1 MLVNTHLYSHRSY
14 SPENVL
20 AGWTLWFV
28 EAHKNPFWDNVECIY
43 LPVKPTKKQI
53 RKLRRKFIKDCKSC

>member
-1 MLVNTHLYSHRSY
+1 MIVDTDLSSHKSCSNTGA
-14 SPENVL
+14 P

-28 EAHKNPFWDNVECIY
+28 EVDDNLFWHNVECKFF
-43 LPVKPTKKQI
+43 PAKPTKKQV

>member
-1 MLVNTHLYSHRSY
+1 MIISTRLYNTVG
-14 SPENVL
+14 E
-20 AGWTLWFV
+20 AGWTLWFR
-28 EAHKNPFWDNVECIY
+28 ESFGNSYLDNCRVIR

>member
-1 MLVNTHLYSHRSY
+1 MRVNTHLYSHKSH
-14 SPENVL
+14 SPMNIF

-28 EAHKNPFWDNVECIY
+28 GEECSPWHNVECKFF
-43 LPVKPTKKQI
+43 PAKPTKKQV